1 MPTIDRG
8 HEPDLAIQQDDAR
21 LAFEAMAGGGVAILP
36 LSVSYAI
43 FAHTAE
49 GVERIYKLKQR
60 PMTKPNGVIGNWD
73 IFQDVFEVGQRDR
86 DLVRCLTLDHDLP
99 LSVVAPFNP
108 HHDWLRT
115 VEWGALRRSTKGQTM
130 DLLMNAGPLHNALA
144 AMSLEQGKPLMG
156 SSANA
161 SGSGSKFELLEVQE
175 ELRAGCELVLGYGRS
190 PYANEFG
197 MGSTIVEL
205 PSWRI
210 LRWGG
215 CFEAQAAIVEK
226 NFGVRWPERPAD
238 GKWSL
243 V

>member
-1 MPTIDRG
+1 MKLIDRG
-8 HEPDLAIQQDDAR
+8 HEPDLSQQEEDAR
-21 LAFEAMAGGGVAILP
+21 LAFDCMTNGGVSVLP

-60 PMTKPNGVIGNWD
+60 PMTKPNGVIGSWD
-73 IFQDVFEVGQRDR
+73 IFREVFNVGPREL
-86 DLVRCLTLDHDLP
+86 DLVRCLTVDHNLP

-108 HHDWLRT
+108 AHDWLRT
-115 VEWGALRRSTKGQTM
+115 VQHGALRLATKGQTM

-144 AMSLEQGKPLMG
+144 KMSLEQSKPLMG
-156 SSANA
+156 SSANV
-161 SGSGSKFELLEVQE
+161 SSSGSKFKLKDVQTELKE
-175 ELRAGCELVLGYGRS
+175 GSDLVLGYGTSR
-190 PYANEFG
+190 YDNKFG

-205 PSWRI
+205 PSWKI

-215 CFEAQAAIVEK
+215 CFEAQTKIVEK
-226 NFGVRWPERPAD
+226 EFGVSWPERPRD
-238 GKWSL
+238 GSWTL

>member
-1 MPTIDRG
+1 MKLIDRG
-8 HEPDLAIQQDDAR
+8 HEPDLSQQEEDAR
-21 LAFEAMAGGGVAILP
+21 LAFDCMTNGGVSVLP

-60 PMTKPNGVIGNWD
+60 PMTKPNGVIGSWD
-73 IFQDVFEVGQRDR
+73 IFREVFNVGPREL
-86 DLVRCLTLDHDLP
+86 DLVRCLTVDHNLP

-108 HHDWLRT
+108 AHDWLRT
-115 VEWGALRRSTKGQTM
+115 VQHGALRLATKGQTM

-144 AMSLEQGKPLMG
+144 KMSLEQSKPLMG
-156 SSANA
+156 SSANV
-161 SGSGSKFELLEVQE
+161 SSSGSKFKLKDVQTELKE
-175 ELRAGCELVLGYGRS
+175 GCDLVLGYGTSR
-190 PYANEFG
+190 YDNEFG

-205 PSWRI
+205 PSWKI

-215 CFEAQAAIVEK
+215 CFEAQTKIVEK
-226 NFGVRWPERPAD
+226 EFGVSWPERPRD
-238 GKWSL
+238 GSWTL

>member
-1 MPTIDRG
+1 MKLIDRF
-8 HEPDLAIQQDDAR
+8 HEPDVAQQQADAR
-21 LAFEAMAGGGVAILP
+21 LAFECMTNGGVSVLP

-73 IFQDVFEVGQRDR
+73 IFREVFSVGQREL
-86 DLVRCLTLDHDLP
+86 DLVRCLTIDNDLP

-108 HHDWLRT
+108 GHDWLKT
-115 VEWGALRRSTKGQTM
+115 VQYGALRLATKGNTM
-130 DLLMNAGPLHNALA
+130 DLLMNAGPLHNSLA
-144 AMSLEQGKPLMG
+144 KMSLEAGKPLMG
-156 SSANA
+156 SSANV
-161 SGSGSKFELLEVQE
+161 SSSGSKFKLEDVQSELKE
-175 ELRAGCELVLGYGRS
+175 GCDLVLGYGPSR
-190 PYANEFG
+190 YDNEYG

-205 PSWRI
+205 PSWKV

-215 CFEAQAAIVEK
+215 CFEAQAKIVQRE
-226 NFGVRWPERPAD
+226 FGVSWPERPRE
-238 GKWSL
+238 GSWTL